1 MGTAQ
6 QTVVHQEP
14 SYIARMSVKMI
25 GCKPEGLDKPKL
37 LCQIYGR
44 AVRTKSGED
53 QTRDGRVW
61 TCLSGSFAAVNLET
75 GEEFRSARLF
85 LPDGIQEVIQNAV
98 EEMTNQEDKTLGLHV
113 DFALEIFSVA
123 ATNPSGYTYKAR
135 NILPTQKRDELSEMQ
150 KAITEARV
158 AKQLSAAPVIEV
170 TSDQTQDSKKKQHA

>member
-53 QTRDGRVW
+53 KLRDGRVW

-85 LPDGIQEVIQNAV
+85 LPDGIQEVIQNAI
-98 EEMTNQEDKTLGLHV
+98 EEMTNQEVGLHV

-150 KAITEARV
+150 KAITEARA
-158 AKQLSAAPVIEV
+158 AKQLSAALSAVIEV